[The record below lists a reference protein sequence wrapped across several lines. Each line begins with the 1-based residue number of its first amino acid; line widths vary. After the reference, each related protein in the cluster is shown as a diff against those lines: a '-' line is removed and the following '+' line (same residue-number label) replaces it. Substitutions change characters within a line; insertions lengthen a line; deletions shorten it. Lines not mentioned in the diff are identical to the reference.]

1 MNIDS
6 LNKKKKEIG
15 DIQPLII
22 DKTVNFDSIGGL
34 KDHIQSLKEM
44 VMLPLLYP
52 EIFEKF
58 KITPPKGVIF
68 YGQPGIISFFLLTIK
83 RYGENFG

>member
-68 YGQPGIISFFLLTIK
+68 YGQPGIISFF
-83 RYGENFG
+83 Y